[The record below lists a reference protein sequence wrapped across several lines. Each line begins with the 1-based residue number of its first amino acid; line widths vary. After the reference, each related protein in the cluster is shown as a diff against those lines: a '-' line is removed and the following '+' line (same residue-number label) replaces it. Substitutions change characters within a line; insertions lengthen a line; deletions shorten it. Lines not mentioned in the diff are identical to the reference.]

1 MITNIHYF
9 RPNTFDEASA
19 LLATTNTRNIA
30 IAGATS
36 WAYNVDINAET
47 LIDLGQLGL
56 DQIEQ
61 IGEQIHIGAMVSL
74 QMLVETGQT
83 VADNHPLY
91 LLNLAAH
98 DMAAIGLRH
107 RSTIGGAIISADNAS
122 PIVTAL
128 LALNAEVLLF
138 SPNSKDQRKTV
149 ALAGFLDY
157 HPRLLKGGVIVL
169 GLIVPFLN
177 VNTVIHYEKV
187 ARTPADYPIVCVASV
202 YAIAN
207 NVLANVRIAAG
218 GVATKPMLLSDLC
231 FALASKPPSQLNI
244 SLNPALAVLN
254 PPSNWLGSSDYRR
267 AMVGVLIKR
276 SLK

>member
-47 LIDLGQLGL
+47 LVDLGQLGL

-61 IGEQIHIGAMVSL
+61 VGEQIHIGAMVSL
-74 QMLVETGQT
+74 QMLVEAGQT

-107 RSTIGGAIISADNAS
+107 RSTIGGAIVGADNAS

-128 LALNAEVLLF
+128 LALNAEV
-138 SPNSKDQRKTV
+138 
-149 ALAGFLDY
+149 
-157 HPRLLKGGVIVL
+157 LKGGVIVL

-244 SLNPALAVLN
+244 SLNPALAALN
-254 PPSNWLGSSDYRR
+254 PPSDWLGSSDYRR